1 MNEPRHAESADRTV
15 NPESTDRPESARP
28 AQRPDP
34 TRPTNRPEPAKQTER
49 ERPEPARQTE
59 PSRRPDR
66 PEPTRQAE
74 YAAQRPPEPPEKVNG
89 DADKLALR
97 LQQAVTGFVDQPR
110 HAVEEA
116 DHVLDEALANLRSS
130 WQGQGA
136 GAKAADTE
144 ELRVVLRQ
152 YREVVQR
159 LLSPRTG

>member
-1 MNEPRHAESADRTV
+1 MNEQRHAESADRTV
-15 NPESTDRPESARP
+15 NPERPESAR
-28 AQRPDP
+28 AAERPDP
-34 TRPTNRPEPAKQTER
+34 TRQTERPELAKQTDR
-49 ERPEPARQTE
+49 SEPARQPESPRETG
-59 PSRRPDR
+59 SARR

-74 YAAQRPPEPPEKVNG
+74 YAAKRPPEPPEKVNG
-89 DADKLALR
+89 DEDKLALR

-116 DHVLDEALANLRSS
+116 DHVLDEALARLRSS

-159 LLSPRTG
+159 LLSPRAG

>member
-15 NPESTDRPESARP
+15 NPEST
-28 AQRPDP
+28 
-34 TRPTNRPEPAKQTER
+34 

-59 PSRRPDR
+59 PPRRPDR

-116 DHVLDEALANLRSS
+116 DHVLDEALANRRSS
-130 WQGQGA
+130 WQGRGA

-159 LLSPRTG
+159 LLSPRAG

>member
-1 MNEPRHAESADRTV
+1 MNEQRHAESADRTA
-15 NPESTDRPESARP
+15 NPESTDRTESARP
-28 AQRPDP
+28 VQRPEP
-34 TRPTNRPEPAKQTER
+34 TRPTERPEPVKQTER
-49 ERPEPARQTE
+49 SESPRQAEPPR
-59 PSRRPDR
+59 R

-74 YAAQRPPEPPEKVNG
+74 YAAKRPPEPPEKVNG
-89 DADKLALR
+89 DADKLTLR

-116 DHVLDEALANLRSS
+116 DHVLDEALARLRSS

-159 LLSPRTG
+159 LLSPRAG

>member
-1 MNEPRHAESADRTV
+1 MNEQRHAESADRTV
-15 NPESTDRPESARP
+15 NPERSESAR
-28 AQRPDP
+28 AAERPDP
-34 TRPTNRPEPAKQTER
+34 TRQTERPELAKQTDR
-49 ERPEPARQTE
+49 SEPARETG
-59 PSRRPDR
+59 SARR

-74 YAAQRPPEPPEKVNG
+74 YAAKRPPEPPEKVNG
-89 DADKLALR
+89 DEDKLALR

-116 DHVLDEALANLRSS
+116 DHVLDEALARLRSS

-159 LLSPRTG
+159 LLSPRAG